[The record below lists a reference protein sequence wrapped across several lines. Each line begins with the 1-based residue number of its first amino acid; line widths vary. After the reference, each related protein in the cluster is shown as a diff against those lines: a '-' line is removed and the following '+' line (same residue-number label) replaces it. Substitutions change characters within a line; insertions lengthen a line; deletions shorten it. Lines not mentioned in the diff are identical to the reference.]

1 MDSPEILKNIIRRE
15 RKARKAAEQIIEQK
29 SLEIFLAN
37 EELKALN
44 GSLEEKILKRTQ
56 EIEASNQA
64 LQIAKNRAEH
74 ATQAKSEFLSNMSH
88 EIRTPLNAIV
98 GFTDLIIQHSN
109 EEKTN
114 EYAST
119 IKNAAGNL
127 VHIINEILDFSKIEA
142 GKLTFEN
149 IDFSVRELTKGL
161 KDIFSH
167 VAEEKGLD
175 FTIEVSKDVPKFLKG
190 DKVKL
195 NQIFTNLIGNA
206 FKFTEKGHVKVK
218 LEVKERLATNLVL
231 HAVIEDTGI
240 GIPESKQNAIF
251 LNFTQANSSTTRL
264 YGGTGLGL
272 TITRN
277 FVELQGGKLWLESE
291 ENVGTKFFFN
301 LPTVVGKGSEEQK
314 KKIKVLDNGILKDIK
329 ILVVEDIAVNRI
341 LMKQILSRKNIN
353 ADFAVNGK
361 EAIRILAENTYDL
374 ILMDLHMPIMDG
386 KQATQIIRNPLS
398 PVMDH
403 DVTIIALTADAFEDT
418 KDEVME
424 LGMDGFLSKP
434 VEIEELY
441 ETLYDLFVLR
451 QELLSPPQG
460 SP

>member
-15 RKARKAAEQIIEQK
+15 RKARKAAEQIIEEK

-44 GSLEEKILKRTQ
+44 ESLEGKILKRTQ

-98 GFTDLIIQHSN
+98 GFTDLIIQQSK
-109 EEKTN
+109 EEVTS

-142 GKLTFEN
+142 GKLTFEQIDFSVGELTTGLRNIFFHLAKEKN
-149 IDFSVRELTKGL
+149 IDFSIEIA
-161 KDIFSH
+161 KD
-167 VAEEKGLD
+167 L
-175 FTIEVSKDVPKFLKG
+175 PKFLKG

-206 FKFTEKGHVKVK
+206 FKFTEKGYIKVR
-218 LEVKERLATNLVL
+218 LEVKERLASNLVL
-231 HAVIEDTGI
+231 HAVIEDSGI
-240 GIPESKQNAIF
+240 GIPEAKQSAIF
-251 LNFTQANSSTTRL
+251 MNFTQANSSTTRL

-272 TITRN
+272 TITRK

-291 ENVGTKFFFN
+291 ENAGTKFFFD
-301 LPTVVGKGSEEQK
+301 LPIMVGKGSDEQN
-314 KKIKVLDNGILKDIK
+314 KKIKILDNGILKNIK

-341 LMKQILSRKNIN
+341 LMKQILGRKNIN

-386 KQATQIIRNPLS
+386 KQATQIIRNPIS
-398 PVMDH
+398 PVLDH
-403 DVTIIALTADAFEDT
+403 DVTIIALTADAFDDT

-441 ETLYDLFVLR
+441 ETLYDLFVLQ
-451 QELLSPPQG
+451 QELVSPPQE